1 MGRCAERS
9 GLIQVAS
16 FSRSSPDKHIDNASI
31 NTSASLQR
39 VATEVA
45 TVGGQEWTA
54 VEALGRYALVRATF
68 VDGRG
73 PL

>member
-39 VATEVA
+39 VAT
-45 TVGGQEWTA
+45 VGGQEWTA